1 MYNPAADSDADAAAV
16 NALSVCAMLT
26 PTHHTPIATRTRT
39 AAPDSRHMVLIYW
52 ILYSMTH
59 GRGCRG
65 VSDKYDEIQLLLE
78 FYVIGDGIC
87 QKDHISLC
95 TVMAV
100 VAGRYWQRYGDVD
113 RRSLHERVFNLAES

>member
-1 MYNPAADSDADAAAV
+1 MYNPAADAGDSDADAAV

-52 ILYSMTH
+52 ILYSMIH

-87 QKDHISLC
+87 QKDHISLR
-95 TVMAV
+95 TVDVAEEAV
-100 VAGRYWQRYGDVD
+100 
-113 RRSLHERVFNLAES
+113 EAEIWGCRQAQSS